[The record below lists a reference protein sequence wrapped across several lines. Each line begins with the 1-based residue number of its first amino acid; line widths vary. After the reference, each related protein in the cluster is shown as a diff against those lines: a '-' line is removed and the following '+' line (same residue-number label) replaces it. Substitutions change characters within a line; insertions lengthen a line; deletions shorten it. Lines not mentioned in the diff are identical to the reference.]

1 MAQVKESQVV
11 DILKQCFDPELPID
25 LWNLGLIYN
34 IDTQES
40 YDELHSDVNI
50 LMSLTTPGC
59 TMGQQM
65 SLDIKNKLEALDEVN
80 QAFVEVTFEP
90 PWNPEMMSAEAREKL
105 GVGVSEPQERQDT
118 NIQTEWE

>member
-1 MAQVKESQVV
+1 MAQVKESQVIE
-11 DILKQCFDPELPID
+11 ILKQCFDPELPID

-34 IDTQES
+34 IEIQES

-50 LMSLTTPGC
+50 VMSLTTPGC

-105 GVGVSEPQERQDT
+105 GVGVSEPKERQDT
-118 NIQTEWE
+118 NIKTEWE

>member
-1 MAQVKESQVV
+1 MAQVKESQVI